1 MSRNA
6 REGVRQGWPPG
17 ADDGRPTGAATPRAQ
32 QRPNY
37 RHLVE
42 LQSGTNGYV
51 SVTLYKTGNRYDG
64 ELADFSFD
72 YWTLELHFVSTVGK
86 AMTESIINAF
96 RRFYTPRNIRVSYDK
111 YEYEDEDTTYEYD
124 ETDRDKPPV
133 KRLNK

>member
-1 MSRNA
+1 M
-6 REGVRQGWPPG
+6 RQPTHNYINRLI
-17 ADDGRPTGAATPRAQ
+17 GRITTAGQSNNDSFTY
-32 QRPNY
+32 Y

-64 ELADFSFD
+64 ELAEFSFD

-96 RRFYTPRNIRVSYDK
+96 RRFYAPRNIRVSYDEH
-111 YEYEDEDTTYEYD
+111 EYEDEDTTYDYD
-124 ETDRDKPPV
+124 ETDWDKPPV